1 MDPLTLVMLA
11 VLALLVFFMFRNGR
25 KRQKDT
31 LSLQSKM
38 VPGADVMT
46 NFGLYGTIVS
56 IDEEENKV
64 ALEIAP
70 GTTVQIHRQTIA
82 RVVEPV
88 VVADDVVLDESV
100 DSNAGVPS
108 ALDAPVVGEPEYGQ
122 RTAFEPTTQDAD
134 ERSSTNP
141 TSTDPTNTEPKKG
154 DA

>member
-1 MDPLTLVMLA
+1 MLA

-25 KRQKDT
+25 KRKRDQEN
-31 LSLQSKM
+31 LQSTM

-56 IDEEENKV
+56 IDEEANKV

-70 GTTVQIHRQTIA
+70 GTIVHIHRQTIA

-88 VVADDVVLDESV
+88 TADEDEAVVADDLVETDHTVM
-100 DSNAGVPS
+100 
-108 ALDAPVVGEPEYGQ
+108 GEPEFGQ
-122 RTAFEPTTQDAD
+122 R
-134 ERSSTNP
+134 RSETPDS
-141 TSTDPTNTEPKKG
+141 EPKKG

>member
-31 LSLQSKM
+31 AALQAQM
-38 VPGADVMT
+38 VTGADVMT

-56 IDEEENKV
+56 INEEENKV

-70 GTTVQIHRQTIA
+70 GTIVQIHRQTIA
-82 RVVEPV
+82 RVVEPTVATDDELAETAV
-88 VVADDVVLDESV
+88 VDHST
-100 DSNAGVPS
+100 PS
-108 ALDAPVVGEPEYGQ
+108 LTKEPEYGQ
-122 RTAFEPTTQDAD
+122 RTADDTIVTDTTVSDA
-134 ERSSTNP
+134 NV
-141 TSTDPTNTEPKKG
+141 TDTNTEPKKG